1 MLECSFGPTF
11 LEFID
16 LVQEF
21 ITLRDYQ
28 TRFKD
33 NCPDCDWT
41 HNFLKQH
48 KLSLKKGG
56 QMQLARKN
64 VTSDLFVI
72 YEFYETLA
80 KEVERLGIA
89 DKPEAFYNCHESGF
103 PVDASKCK
111 YICPIGKKTIQ
122 VTHGANRENQTVLA
136 VSSADG
142 KALDSLIVFK
152 GKSLQ
157 TT

>member
-11 LEFID
+11 LESID

-33 NCPDCDWT
+33 SCPGCDWT
-41 HNFLKQH
+41 HSFLKQH

-64 VTSDLFVI
+64 VTSDLFVM
-72 YEFYETLA
+72 YDFYETA
-80 KEVERLGIA
+80 KEVEHLGIA
-89 DKPEAFYNCHESGF
+89 DKPEAFYNCDESGF
-103 PVDASKCK
+103 PVDLSKCK
-111 YICPIGKKTIQ
+111 YISPIGKKTIQ

-136 VSSADG
+136 VTSADG
-142 KALDSLIVFK
+142 KALDALIVFK